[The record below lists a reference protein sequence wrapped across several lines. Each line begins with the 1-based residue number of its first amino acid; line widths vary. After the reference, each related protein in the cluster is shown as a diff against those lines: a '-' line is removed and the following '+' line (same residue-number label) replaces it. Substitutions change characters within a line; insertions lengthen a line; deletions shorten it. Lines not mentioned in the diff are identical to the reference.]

1 MGSLTSDVVAFH
13 HVSISSGHGPRE
25 SLSLF
30 VRQDLFGA
38 LRGVYVHRKK
48 AHAVRVFGLDI
59 LQLPQR
65 GTADGSPSGEE
76 VEDHWTA
83 LETVQGNLL
92 AVHCGQH
99 EIWGLLSHL
108 VAYLH
113 RHLDRW

>member
-1 MGSLTSDVVAFH
+1 MGSLTSDVIASH
-13 HVSISSGHGPRE
+13 HDSISSGHGPRE
-25 SLSLF
+25 SLGLF

-65 GTADGSPSGEE
+65 GTADRSPGGVE
-76 VEDHWTA
+76 VEDQWTA

-92 AVHCGQH
+92 TLHCGQH
-99 EIWGLLSHL
+99 EIRGLLSHL
-108 VAYLH
+108 VAHLQ
-113 RHLDRW
+113 RRLDRW